1 MKAASPQIRG
11 RQNQR
16 SRPIDEPPSG
26 STLEYCPVRYLGTP
40 GQYLSKI
47 FYKLWFRLMK
57 ESHEN

>member
-16 SRPIDEPPSG
+16 SRPIDEPLSG
-26 STLEYCPVRYLGTP
+26 STLEYCPVRYLGTA

-47 FYKLWFRLMK
+47 LYKL
-57 ESHEN
+57 